1 MAKAELFIKNG
12 NSWMNYNLLN
22 SYPVGAIYQSWNST
36 SPSSL
41 FGGQWTPITGKFL
54 YCSNS
59 AGGTGGASSVTLNVN
74 QMPSHSHKFRANA
87 SDGALLNTVVVTD
100 TSKTTKS
107 GADFWS
113 AGGTVFNASIA
124 YEGGGGNLTRI
135 CHLTSDAMLGEDT
148 PNLFIGGE
156 R

>member
-41 FGGQWTPITGKFL
+41 FGGQWTPITEKFL

-100 TSKTTKS
+100 ASKTTKS

-124 YEGGGGNLTRI
+124 YEGGGQSHENMPPYVR
-135 CHLTSDAMLGEDT
+135 CYAWRRHA
-148 PNLFIGGE
+148 
-156 R
+156 